1 MYTDPTTTIGYRR
14 VSTRREDRS
23 RGTIG
28 CAAPRSWPGLLRP
41 CSKTVWISM
50 RSKGLPSRPTQFP
63 TFSWNTFGPSRPA
76 LRPGFGGPESCR
88 AEGRLGS
95 ADASRKGQ
103 GRLTSIRLWKLS
115 FASSG
120 GGRRRERKC
129 EGGTYRLRGGL
140 WIAGQSED
148 DRRTNTERNDLRTHG
163 CAARR
168 DNDQGRPSRARQLS
182 LLSAAAH

>member
-1 MYTDPTTTIGYRR
+1 MQ
-14 VSTRREDRS
+14 
-23 RGTIG
+23 
-28 CAAPRSWPGLLRP
+28 
-41 CSKTVWISM
+41 SK
-50 RSKGLPSRPTQFP
+50 PSRIM
-63 TFSWNTFGPSRPA
+63 SSGWYAAGCRDIAGGSAAGPVA
-76 LRPGFGGPESCR
+76 GNGAAGGPESCR

-103 GRLTSIRLWKLS
+103 GHLTSVRLWKLS
-115 FASSG
+115 FASGG

-129 EGGTYRLRGGL
+129 EGGTYRLCGGL

-168 DNDQGRPSRARQLS
+168 DNDQGRPSRTRQL
-182 LLSAAAH
+182 